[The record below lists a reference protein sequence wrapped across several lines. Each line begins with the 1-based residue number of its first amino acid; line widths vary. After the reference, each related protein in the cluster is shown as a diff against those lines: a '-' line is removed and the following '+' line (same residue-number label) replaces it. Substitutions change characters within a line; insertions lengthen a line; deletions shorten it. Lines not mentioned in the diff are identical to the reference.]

1 MYVYFI
7 VTLYLRQVWML
18 ALAFTLVTL
27 AGACTGIG
35 ASLVFYKCVT
45 KSNERILAGALGFSA
60 GVMLYVTFIEIF
72 QKSLEGF
79 VEAGL
84 SGASYAVATITF
96 FSGLVL
102 MYLIEKLVERLRKN
116 EDKLSKM
123 GFMTALAIAIH
134 NFPEGIATFV
144 ATLRDP
150 SFGIVMAFA
159 IGIHNIPEGMCV
171 SIPLFYASD
180 KRCKPFLWALLSGAS
195 EPIGALLAY
204 MVIDDSP
211 LTFGIVFGLVAGM
224 MTYVCLRE
232 LIPTAHRY
240 DPKDELTTTSIIA
253 GMAVMALS
261 LIGFSIEDE
270 VTPSNI
276 TNSTSI

>member
-1 MYVYFI
+1 
-7 VTLYLRQVWML
+7 ML
-18 ALAFTLVTL
+18 ALAFILVTI

-35 ASLVFYKCVT
+35 ASLVFCKCVT
-45 KSNERILAGALGFSA
+45 KSNKRILASALGFSA
-60 GVMLYVTFIEIF
+60 GVMLYVTFVEIF

-84 SGASYAVATITF
+84 LGASYAVATLTF
-96 FSGLVL
+96 FSGLLL
-102 MYLIEKLVERLRKN
+102 MFFLEKLVERLHNK

-180 KRCKPFLWALLSGAS
+180 KRCKPFLWALLSGIS
-195 EPIGALLAY
+195 EPIGALIAY
-204 MVIDDSP
+204 FIIDETP
-211 LTFGIVFGLVAGM
+211 ITFGIVFGLVAGM
-224 MTYVCLRE
+224 MTYICLHE

-240 DPKDELTTTSIIA
+240 DPKDEITTVSIIG
-253 GMAVMALS
+253 GMAVMAVS
-261 LIGFSIEDE
+261 LVGFSIKIP
-270 VTPSNI
+270 T
-276 TNSTSI
+276 TNSTTKFTSI

>member
-1 MYVYFI
+1 
-7 VTLYLRQVWML
+7 ML

-35 ASLVFYKCVT
+35 ASLVFCKCVT

-84 SGASYAVATITF
+84 SEGFVEAGLSGTSYAVATITF

-116 EDKLSKM
+116 EDELSKM

-240 DPKDELTTTSIIA
+240 DPKDELTTSSIVA

-261 LIGFSIEDE
+261 LVGFSME
-270 VTPSNI
+270 PSGKNI
-276 TNSTSI
+276 TNLTSI

>member
-1 MYVYFI
+1 
-7 VTLYLRQVWML
+7 ML
-18 ALAFTLVTL
+18 ALAFTLVTI

-35 ASLVFYKCVT
+35 ASLVFCKCVT
-45 KSNERILAGALGFSA
+45 KSNKRILAGALGFSA

-84 SGASYAVATITF
+84 SGFSYAVATLTF
-96 FSGLVL
+96 FAGLLL
-102 MYLIEKLVERLRKN
+102 MYLVEKLVERLRKN
-116 EDKLSKM
+116 DEQLSKM

-134 NFPEGIATFV
+134 NLPEGIATFV

-150 SFGIVMAFA
+150 TFGIIMAFA

-171 SIPLFYASD
+171 SIPLFYASN
-180 KRCKPFLWALLSGAS
+180 KRCKPFLWALLSGVS

-204 MVIDDSP
+204 FVIDDSP

-224 MTYVCLRE
+224 MTYICLHE

-240 DPKDELTTTSIIA
+240 DPKDEVTTTSIVA
-253 GMAVMALS
+253 GMVVMALS
-261 LIGFSIEDE
+261 LVGFSIE
-270 VTPSNI
+270 VTSSTLNI
-276 TNSTSI
+276 TNSTPI